1 MLGIRHMELGDVKSY
16 LSPEMGLI
24 QLRESGRTV
33 LFHLNQVWSCD
44 PNTDDQSEASTWS
57 GRPIREQLEEPQLAE
72 LLPINTG
79 VRVSHRQL
87 PASPRSPLRS
97 QAIIVIREEER
108 GDDDDNDVLEEFTQR
123 FDASEKRMEF
133 VDELNELHDLFKSI
147 QYPDPDSEHVLDYH
161 KRLAEEEEDF
171 ESGNDSEEDDE
182 DSGDDDDV
190 NDDDDDEGE
199 SNNLQSENLNKFPE
213 REIGKMS
220 PRTGSSPSG
229 ASSEEDT
236 PKNKSAANKDMS
248 DIEEELKSK
257 DLRSL
262 IGTYF
267 DLLQQQNSTSIKN
280 DKLDFATRLQQSSR
294 IKKPS
299 QFFEEFCLALYRKC
313 EDVRKGF
320 KVGSIFVS
328 QVQVNLVLK
337 HGSNIPGHKSFK
349 KDMKSVR
356 GF

>member
-1 MLGIRHMELGDVKSY
+1 MLGIRHMELGDVKTY

-33 LFHLNQVWSCD
+33 LFHLNQVWSSD

-87 PASPRSPLRS
+87 PASPRSSLRS
-97 QAIIVIREEER
+97 QAIIVIRAEER
-108 GDDDDNDVLEEFTQR
+108 GDDDDDVPAEFTQR
-123 FDASEKRMEF
+123 FGASEERMEL
-133 VDELNELHDLFKSI
+133 VDELNELHDLFKTI
-147 QYPDPDSEHVLDYH
+147 QYSDPDSQHVLDYH

-171 ESGNDSEEDDE
+171 ESDHDSEEDDE
-182 DSGDDDDV
+182 DYGD
-190 NDDDDDEGE
+190 DDDDDEGE
-199 SNNLQSENLNKFPE
+199 SNSLESENLNKFPE
-213 REIGKMS
+213 REINKLS
-220 PRTGSSPSG
+220 PRPGSSPSG
-229 ASSEEDT
+229 ASSEDDT
-236 PKNKSAANKDMS
+236 PKNKSAANKNMS

-299 QFFEEFCLALYRKC
+299 QFFGEFCLALYRKC

>member
-87 PASPRSPLRS
+87 PASPRSALRS
-97 QAIIVIREEER
+97 QAIIVIRAEER
-108 GDDDDNDVLEEFTQR
+108 GDDDDVPEEFTQR
-123 FDASEKRMEF
+123 FGASEKRMDF

-220 PRTGSSPSG
+220 PRPGSSPSG

-248 DIEEELKSK
+248 DVEEELKSK
-257 DLRSL
+257 DLRIL

-349 KDMKSVR
+349 KDMKSIR